1 MTTARRDVPHLPE
14 LSPDLRGRGV
24 GRIAASRG
32 PRLASPDLSTAPP
45 ALPVSFLK
53 ARIGPGLRV
62 IHCCYLPGGSH
73 KSPPSAG
80 PSSDPALAPSAG
92 PPGGSTLGI
101 ERGAAQRVG
110 DMEPSR
116 AQGRPKPPK
125 RVTPLQ
131 NRGHRS
137 GTLLGRQ
144 VRARARSQAK
154 RTRAVPAPQGT
165 HARPESPHS
174 RASRSSPASRKC
186 LKKIERA
193 RVHMPCFKTPEKQL
207 CCVQT

>member
-32 PRLASPDLSTAPP
+32 HRLASPDLSTAPL

-53 ARIGPGLRV
+53 ARIGPGLWV

-80 PSSDPALAPSAG
+80 RSSDPALAPSAG
-92 PPGGSTLGI
+92 PPGGSTLGT

-110 DMEPSR
+110 NMEPSL

-144 VRARARSQAK
+144 AWARARARPRAK
-154 RTRAVPAPQGT
+154 RTRACPCALGHPRAPRVALLAGRQVQPCLQEACQGN
-165 HARPESPHS
+165 REGS
-174 RASRSSPASRKC
+174 RAHV
-186 LKKIERA
+186 L
-193 RVHMPCFKTPEKQL
+193 F
-207 CCVQT
+207 